1 MPLIGTAG
9 HVDHG
14 KSTLVEALS
23 GRDPDR
29 WAEEKKRGLTIDLGF
44 AWADLGT
51 GQEVSFVDVPG
62 HERYLKNMLAG
73 IEAIDVAL
81 LVVAA
86 NEGWMPQTE
95 EHVAVLDLLGVNRGV
110 VAVTKVDLV
119 DDETAE
125 LAALEAEDRLAGTSL
140 QASPIVR
147 VSSTEGIGMTELQRL
162 LAIAIDE
169 GTGRPESRAR
179 LWVDRAFTVSGTGTV
194 VTGSLLGGSLHVG
207 DRVNLHPAGSQAK
220 VRTLQTHETETD
232 HITAGRRAAVGLSGV
247 DTGDVTRGDLLTKD
261 DWRISTRFVANYRLA
276 RYVDELPARGAYQIH
291 IGSRTTNVTILKAN
305 QRRMILA
312 AAEGIPIVMG
322 ERFIIR
328 DTSRRQVIAGGQ
340 ILDPHPVKASFEAP
354 LDIDLHPAD
363 RADQLLA
370 IRRQAP
376 LHELRI
382 DSDGGTPRTGFVVG
396 ETAITEGLVDTLVQ
410 KSESLVAT
418 EHAERPLRNGV
429 ALATLAEQL
438 GVERAVA
445 ELVVEQSQR
454 LDLRGPDVAENEH
467 EPRLTRKQVD
477 EWERAKD
484 ALSAG
489 LAVPL
494 IDELPLPREVV
505 HFLIRQDQLVPVSES
520 LAFLPSQITE
530 IVERVASLPS
540 PFTVGEV
547 KESLG
552 LTRKYV
558 VPILEWLDSNQYT
571 RRRGD
576 TRVLGSRLRSG

>member
-232 HITAGRRAAVGLSGV
+232 HITAGRRAAVGLSGA

-340 ILDPHPVKASFEAP
+340 ILDPHPRQGQLRSAARRRPPPRGPCRSAACDSAS
-354 LDIDLHPAD
+354 
-363 RADQLLA
+363 
-370 IRRQAP
+370 
-376 LHELRI
+376 
-382 DSDGGTPRTGFVVG
+382 GTTPRTSNRQRRWDTQDGVRRWG
-396 ETAITEGLVDTLVQ
+396 DSNHGGLVDMLVQ
-410 KSESLVAT
+410 RSESLVAT

-445 ELVVEQSQR
+445 ELVVEQSQG

-467 EPRLTRKQVD
+467 EPRLTGDRLMNGSMQ
-477 EWERAKD
+477 RC
-484 ALSAG
+484 
-489 LAVPL
+489 
-494 IDELPLPREVV
+494 
-505 HFLIRQDQLVPVSES
+505 
-520 LAFLPSQITE
+520 
-530 IVERVASLPS
+530 
-540 PFTVGEV
+540 
-547 KESLG
+547 SLG
-552 LTRKYV
+552 RAGSA
-558 VPILEWLDSNQYT
+558 LD
-571 RRRGD
+571 R
-576 TRVLGSRLRSG
+576 